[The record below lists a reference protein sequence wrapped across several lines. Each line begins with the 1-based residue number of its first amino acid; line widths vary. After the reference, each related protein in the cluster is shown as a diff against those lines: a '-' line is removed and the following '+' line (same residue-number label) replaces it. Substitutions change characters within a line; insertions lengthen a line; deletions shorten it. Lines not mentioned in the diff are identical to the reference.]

1 MLELASFKILPF
13 DLSYQEGVRALA
25 EDILCVEYKVQ
36 SDLSGDEDLRN
47 IAAAY
52 APPGS
57 RFIVAIASGEVV
69 GSGGILRLSERDCE
83 LRRLYVLA
91 EHRRQGIAAA
101 MMGVLLPFVRERGYK
116 RILLEIR
123 PEMEEDIR
131 HYARFGFVHLTDK
144 DDLPRPGT
152 FMAMPL

>member
-13 DLSYQEGVRALA
+13 NPSYQEGVRALA
-25 EDILCVEYKVQ
+25 EAILCVEYKVQ
-36 SDLSGDEDLRN
+36 SDLSGDKDLRD
-47 IAAAY
+47 IAATY

-57 RFIVAIASGEVV
+57 CFLVAVASGQVV
-69 GSGGILRLSERDCE
+69 GCGGILRLSERDCE

-91 EHRRQGIAAA
+91 EHRRQGIAAS
-101 MMGVLLPFVRERGYK
+101 MMGVLLPFVRKGGYR

-152 FMAMPL
+152 FMAIPL